1 MVRRALRD
9 PELIDKSEL
18 SGRNNH
24 NGREADSCEGLLL
37 TPWFFKEIKKQ
48 EKKHQ
53 GKSKDTDTLTGAI
66 CSGAAPG
73 KGGGILICA

>member
-1 MVRRALRD
+1 MVRRVLRD

-37 TPWFFKEIKKQ
+37 TSWFFKEIKM
-48 EKKHQ
+48 
-53 GKSKDTDTLTGAI
+53 I
-66 CSGAAPG
+66 VM
-73 KGGGILICA
+73 LIDSDLNWIKINLLIYML

>member
-1 MVRRALRD
+1 VARRVLRD

-37 TPWFFKEIKKQ
+37 TPWFLKKLRNKKRSIKEKAKTQIR
-48 EKKHQ
+48 
-53 GKSKDTDTLTGAI
+53 
-66 CSGAAPG
+66 
-73 KGGGILICA
+73 